1 MSKNKKKKKPKD
13 EGDQPD
19 TNGIVRVIPLGGLG
33 EIGKNMMYVEYQTVN
48 TLDSI
53 IIDAGIMFPENDM
66 MGIDYIIPDFGYL
79 MDRLDTV
86 RGVIITHGHEDHIG
100 AIRHVMEYVDAP
112 VFSGPLTCALLE
124 GKLKQAKLRDRVELV
139 TVQGGDAVDL
149 GPFTVEFFHM
159 CHSIPDTLAIGITTP
174 IGLLVHTGDFKLDH
188 TPVDGKPPDFA
199 KMAEFAQRGVLALLS
214 DSTNSTVPGWTPS
227 ETVIDEAFTKIFMDA
242 PGRIIVG
249 TFASLISRVQ
259 QVANVTRRFG
269 RKLALAGYSINEN
282 VKLTRKMG
290 YLDLPASMMIDLA
303 QANDLPDN
311 QVVIMATGT
320 QGESGAVLAR
330 LSNDQHPQLQVRP
343 TDTVIMSAHP
353 IPGNEELVF
362 RTMNKLIQRGA
373 EVIYDPIAS
382 VHVSGHA
389 AQEEQKFIINLLKPK
404 FFVPVHGELR
414 HLHMHAKL
422 AMSLG
427 VPRENIAVVENGTIL
442 TFTPDSLSVG
452 ERVPGGY
459 VFVDGAG
466 VGDVGPEVMRDREK
480 LGQDGFVIV
489 NLTLDRDS
497 RQILGQPE
505 IISRGF
511 VYQREAQDLMESA
524 RDLISGALN
533 DDGFSSTRHIR
544 HEVERRLEKF
554 FYSETKRR
562 PMVYA
567 FVIEV

>member
-1 MSKNKKKKKPKD
+1 
-13 EGDQPD
+13 
-19 TNGIVRVIPLGGLG
+19 
-33 EIGKNMMYVEYQTVN
+33 
-48 TLDSI
+48 
-53 IIDAGIMFPENDM
+53 
-66 MGIDYIIPDFGYL
+66 
-79 MDRLDTV
+79 
-86 RGVIITHGHEDHIG
+86 
-100 AIRHVMEYVDAP
+100 
-112 VFSGPLTCALLE
+112 
-124 GKLKQAKLRDRVELV
+124 
-139 TVQGGDAVDL
+139 
-149 GPFTVEFFHM
+149 
-159 CHSIPDTLAIGITTP
+159 
-174 IGLLVHTGDFKLDH
+174 
-188 TPVDGKPPDFA
+188 
-199 KMAEFAQRGVLALLS
+199 
-214 DSTNSTVPGWTPS
+214 
-227 ETVIDEAFTKIFMDA
+227 
-242 PGRIIVG
+242 
-249 TFASLISRVQ
+249 
-259 QVANVTRRFG
+259 VANVTSRFG

-290 YLDLPASMMIDLA
+290 YLDFPSSLMIDLN
-303 QANDLPDN
+303 QANDLPDH

-330 LSNDQHPQLQVRP
+330 LSTDKHPQLQVRP

-422 AMSLG
+422 AMAMG
-427 VPRENIAVVENGTIL
+427 IPRENIAIVENGTIL
-442 TFTPDSLSVG
+442 TLTPDSLSVG

-511 VYQREAQDLMESA
+511 VYQREAQELMESA